1 VRFGKLL
8 GGPQTAI
15 RRHVSVDQIAQCA
28 KYLQKIGEI
37 DATEHGMAL
46 DNENRILDLAIENS
60 LL

>member
-1 VRFGKLL
+1 M
-8 GGPQTAI
+8 AI
-15 RRHVSVDQIAQCA
+15 RGHVSVGQIAQCA

-46 DNENRILDLAIENS
+46 GNENRILDLAIENS